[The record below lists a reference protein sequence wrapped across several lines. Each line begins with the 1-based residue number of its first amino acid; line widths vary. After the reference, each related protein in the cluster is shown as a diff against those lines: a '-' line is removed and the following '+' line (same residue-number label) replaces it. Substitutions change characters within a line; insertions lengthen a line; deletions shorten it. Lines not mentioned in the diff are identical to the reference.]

1 MVQWGA
7 KFCWLF
13 TYMPIGK
20 DAVPE
25 LMATA
30 EQREYMYHQVRAFRK
45 TKPIFTMDF
54 WNDGEYVGGCIAG
67 GKCYIHINAG
77 GDIEPCAFMH
87 YSDTNIRTGT
97 LLDAYQNQLF
107 QQYRVN
113 QPFNRNLLRPC
124 PVLDNPGRL
133 TAMVQKSGA
142 KSTDVMA
149 PEEAEEYCGKC
160 VDAAK
165 AWAPVAARLWHES
178 GKDQI

>member
-1 MVQWGA
+1 M
-7 KFCWLF
+7 
-13 TYMPIGK
+13 
-20 DAVPE
+20 PE

-30 EQREYMYHQVRAFRK
+30 EQRKYMYYQIRNFRK
-45 TKPIFTMDF
+45 TKPLFTMDF

-87 YSDTNIRTGT
+87 YSDANIRTNT
-97 LLDAYQNQLF
+97 LLQSYKNPLF

-113 QPFNRNLLRPC
+113 QPFNKNLLRPC

-133 TAMVQKSGA
+133 TVMVEKSGA
-142 KSTDVMA
+142 KSTDIMA
-149 PEEAEEYCGKC
+149 PEAASEYCGKC

-165 AWAPVAARLWHES
+165 AWAPVAAELWHAS
-178 GKDQI
+178 GKDAPAEDKS